1 MRGHLLQR
9 LSIGLAILLT
19 PAAARAEPA
28 RIIIMRHAEKLNA
41 YALCDLGAQRGQA
54 LVSQFLG
61 RGAAQSL
68 FATAEKP
75 DAILAITLHT
85 IETVTP
91 VAQSWNLP
99 VIGYSVMPKE
109 EKTAKDLDINRRTQE
124 AAHDVLSDP
133 RYAGKTVVMIWE
145 HKHIAHPK
153 LEKDFPGE
161 QVTLRQLLRLDQVAG
176 VPRDWPN
183 SNYRFLL
190 DRGLRAGQIH
200 PDRVPHG
207 PPGFYRPLRQ
217 TARQRLG
224 RAGASTHTRRVQGIE
239 AGLQVTSENFHN
251 SKNFRRPQSSCE
263 GIVTLSNGARERSR

>member
-99 VIGYSVMPKE
+99 VIGSICDAQDGE
-109 EKTAKDLDINRRTQE
+109 G
-124 AAHDVLSDP
+124 S
-133 RYAGKTVVMIWE
+133 RYQPSHAG
-145 HKHIAHPK
+145 
-153 LEKDFPGE
+153 
-161 QVTLRQLLRLDQVAG
+161 
-176 VPRDWPN
+176 
-183 SNYRFLL
+183 S
-190 DRGLRAGQIH
+190 
-200 PDRVPHG
+200 
-207 PPGFYRPLRQ
+207 
-217 TARQRLG
+217 
-224 RAGASTHTRRVQGIE
+224 
-239 AGLQVTSENFHN
+239 
-251 SKNFRRPQSSCE
+251 
-263 GIVTLSNGARERSR
+263 GARRSL

>member
-19 PAAARAEPA
+19 PAAALAEPA

-124 AAHDVLSDP
+124 AAHDVLTDP

-161 QVTLRQLLRLDQVAG
+161 QVTLRQLLRLDRVAG
-176 VPRDWPN
+176 VPRDWPD
-183 SNYRFLL
+183 SNYDFFWIVDYAPGKSIPTGFRMVRQAFTAPFDKLPANDWEEL
-190 DRGLRAGQIH
+190 EPQHIQAGCK
-200 PDRVPHG
+200 
-207 PPGFYRPLRQ
+207 
-217 TARQRLG
+217 
-224 RAGASTHTRRVQGIE
+224 E
-239 AGLQVTSENFHN
+239 
-251 SKNFRRPQSSCE
+251 
-263 GIVTLSNGARERSR
+263 